1 MVQMGNNIELLMAK
15 TKTNF
20 NWFELLIRS
29 IPFLMGIFIFF
40 NPFPHTTAIKEI
52 CYYLSVII
60 VTVLILSKKIDFT
73 FKTPLLLPFGLFV
86 SWAFLSIFFALDKEN
101 SIGDFYSHL
110 IRYVILY
117 YILINFFNSEKRLIY
132 LSWVI
137 IISSSLFIIGGLF
150 YYYFILEDNS
160 LRFGIFSQISI
171 STIVVITVFA
181 IILALNHLRN
191 ENYLY
196 LRVFLAISILVLSI
210 GFLMAQ
216 ERSAFLAIF
225 LAAIF
230 FFYKNKKW
238 MFVFFILIL
247 MIGAISPLKNRF
259 QLHNPEKML
268 INLRN
273 DVRIK
278 INYLTFEVIKE
289 HPIIGIGFGL
299 QTYGE
304 LDLERYQ
311 KRLPQKYHQKNIV
324 ADPHNIVL
332 DVAVR
337 LGVPGLVF
345 FFYIIF
351 VFLKMCWNIVR
362 HGKDNFMK
370 NWGQCLAACFV
381 AVFTIGLFHPVF
393 SHMPEVVFCTIF
405 SMTTI
410 IWRLNNEHLSKNV
423 A

>member
-1 MVQMGNNIELLMAK
+1 
-15 TKTNF
+15 
-20 NWFELLIRS
+20 
-29 IPFLMGIFIFF
+29 
-40 NPFPHTTAIKEI
+40 
-52 CYYLSVII
+52 
-60 VTVLILSKKIDFT
+60 
-73 FKTPLLLPFGLFV
+73 
-86 SWAFLSIFFALDKEN
+86 
-101 SIGDFYSHL
+101 
-110 IRYVILY
+110 
-117 YILINFFNSEKRLIY
+117 
-132 LSWVI
+132 
-137 IISSSLFIIGGLF
+137 
-150 YYYFILEDNS
+150 
-160 LRFGIFSQISI
+160 
-171 STIVVITVFA
+171 
-181 IILALNHLRN
+181 
-191 ENYLY
+191 
-196 LRVFLAISILVLSI
+196 
-210 GFLMAQ
+210 MAQ
-216 ERSAFLAIF
+216 ERSSFLAIF

-259 QLHNPEKML
+259 QLHNPEKMF
-268 INLRN
+268 INLLN

-278 INYLTFEVIKE
+278 INYLTLEVIKE

-311 KRLPQKYHQKNIV
+311 KRLPKKYHQKNIV

-351 VFLKMCWNIVR
+351 VFFKMCWNIIR

-370 NWGQCLAACFV
+370 NWGRCLAACFI

-393 SHMPEVVFCTIF
+393 SHMPEIIFCAIF
-405 SMTTI
+405 SMITI
-410 IWRLNNEHLSKNV
+410 VWRLNNEHLSKNV